1 MQDEI
6 ATYMCLRLLVIKKVC
21 LLTYL
26 PKVLQP
32 CACFALTRTLPLLPI
47 LPWSSLVE
55 GDEQPDWPNSQ
66 TCMQ

>member
-47 LPWSSLVE
+47 LQVHE
-55 GDEQPDWPNSQ
+55 SQ
-66 TCMQ
+66 IFQL